1 MSGKAKEV
9 GIERKNF
16 VGPVCEFIMSG
27 DSNFHHMG
35 IVHHCFFLSGVINL
49 PKIFKN
55 GHAHYI
61 YLLTE
66 KKWLSYLNW

>member
-35 IVHHCFFLSGVINL
+35 IVHHCFFGLESLIYQRFLKMVMYN
-49 PKIFKN
+49 IF
-55 GHAHYI
+55 I
-61 YLLTE
+61 F
-66 KKWLSYLNW
+66 